1 MILGFG
7 FVVSVQLN
15 DLGFFVRWA
24 MFAENLDFDTCDIAD
39 SMECWSKREFSD
51 AMPPAMTNYKFTSC
65 C

>member
-24 MFAENLDFDTCDIAD
+24 MFAKNLDFDTCDIAD
-39 SMECWSKREFSD
+39 STLIALSMEC
-51 AMPPAMTNYKFTSC
+51 
-65 C
+65 